1 MTKRAMLLIL
11 TMILMIMPL
20 TVYAEDGVPFSDT
33 HFHSYEITLG
43 TTDQGYLHIVFSIQ
57 AKQTAE
63 IIGVPVFDIQQKI
76 DGEWVTI
83 ESSLEGYLKS
93 DSVSC
98 TFSKNYTGAV
108 IGEKY
113 RIYAPLYI
121 KKYDGTSRMIYY
133 TSQSYTLGR

>member
-1 MTKRAMLLIL
+1 MKKR
-11 TMILMIMPL
+11 MILFSLIMVLLMSSL
-20 TVYAEDGVPFSDT
+20 TVSAEAITPYSDT
-33 HFHSYEITLG
+33 HFHAYEIALS
-43 TTDQGYLHIVFSIQ
+43 TTDLGYLNIVFSIQ
-57 AKQTAE
+57 AKQTAA
-63 IIGVPVFDIQQKI
+63 IIGLQDFDIQQKI

-83 ESSLEGYLKS
+83 ESDVEGYLKE

-121 KKYDGTSRMIYY
+121 KKYDGTSRTIYY

>member
-1 MTKRAMLLIL
+1 MKKRVVLFLLI
-11 TMILMIMPL
+11 MILMLSSL
-20 TVYAEDGVPFSDT
+20 TVSADEAAPCADT
-33 HFHSYEITLG
+33 HFHTYEIALS
-43 TTDQGYLHIVFSIQ
+43 TTDLGYLHIVFSIQ
-57 AKQTAE
+57 ANQTAE
-63 IIGVPVFDIQQKI
+63 IIGVQVYDIQQKI

-83 ESSLEGYLKS
+83 ESDLPGYLKS

-98 TFSKNYTGAV
+98 TFSKNYTEAE

-121 KKYDGTSRMIYY
+121 KKYDGTDRMIYY

>member
-1 MTKRAMLLIL
+1 MKKNAMLLFL
-11 TMILMIMPL
+11 VTMLLVSPL
-20 TVYAEDGVPFSDT
+20 AVNAEEAAPFSDT
-33 HFHSYEITLG
+33 HFHAYGISLG
-43 TTDQGYLHIVFSIQ
+43 QTPQGYLHIVFSVQ

-63 IIGVPVFDIQQKI
+63 IIGVQTFDIQQKI

-83 ESSLEGYLKS
+83 VDDAKGYLKS

-108 IGEKY
+108 SGGKY

-121 KKYDGTSRMIYY
+121 KKYDGTDRIIYY
-133 TSQSYTLGR
+133 TSQSYTLP

>member
-1 MTKRAMLLIL
+1 MRKKIISLL
-11 TMILMIMPL
+11 LMITLL
-20 TVYAEDGVPFSDT
+20 TCSMVTYAEEAVPFSDT
-33 HFHSYEITLG
+33 HFHSYSIALS
-43 TTDQGYLHIVFSIQ
+43 TTDLGYLNIVFSIQ
-57 AKQTAE
+57 AKQTAA
-63 IIGVPVFDIQQKI
+63 IIGVPDFDIQQKI

-83 ESSLEGYLKS
+83 ESDVEGYQKL

-121 KKYDGTSRMIYY
+121 QKYDGTSRMIYY

>member
-1 MTKRAMLLIL
+1 MKKRAMLLFL
-11 TMILMIMPL
+11 VMLLLVTPL
-20 TVYAEDGVPFSDT
+20 TVSAEDASMFSDT
-33 HFHSYEITLG
+33 HFQGYGITLSK
-43 TTDQGYLHIVFSIQ
+43 TPQGYLHIVFNVQ

-63 IIGVPVFDIQQKI
+63 IIGVQTFDIQQKI

-83 ESSLEGYLKS
+83 VDDAKGYLKS

-108 IGEKY
+108 SGGKY

-121 KKYDGTSRMIYY
+121 KKYDGTDRIIYY
-133 TSQSYTLGR
+133 TSQSYTLP